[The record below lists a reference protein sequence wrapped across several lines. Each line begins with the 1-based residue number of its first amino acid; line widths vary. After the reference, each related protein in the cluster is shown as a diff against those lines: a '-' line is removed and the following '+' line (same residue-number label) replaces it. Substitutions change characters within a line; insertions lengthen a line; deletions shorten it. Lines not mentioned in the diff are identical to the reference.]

1 MAESSPL
8 YRRWL
13 FALAS
18 LLVLSTFAMMALG
31 GAVTSHNAGMAVP
44 GGFTTAGSWSLI
56 TPVNDWW
63 HAFDTRLEH
72 AHRLLGYVVGLA
84 AIAFVVGVW
93 LPSTAQRGWVKVL
106 AVVVLLFVVA
116 QGVLGAYRVNHNS
129 LLLAG
134 IHGVTG
140 QIYLGLTVLAAA
152 AVGRRWTRRDPAQGR
167 GPFVARVLT
176 LGLLAALLLQLTLGS
191 AVRHSHSA
199 LAIPDWPL
207 HYGQVMPPMDDQALA
222 ALADPPALH
231 PPGHGLRSLL
241 GRAGR
246 VGVHA
251 RALRRPE
258 PWAGARARAAAGAFD
273 VHPGDAGHRH
283 RGLGRRRQLRH
294 PAPDLRRR
302 PAGHRGVAGG
312 AGADHPRRSRGVT
325 PATPTTARA
334 AGSDMP
340 AVPSRLADYK
350 ALLKLGIARM
360 VVITTAVGFL
370 LAHRAGYT
378 DWSWGGMVGVLAG
391 TGLSCMAA
399 SVLNQVWER
408 RTDALMPRTAR
419 RPLARPNEPVPVS
432 EALALAAALT
442 LLGQGLVCLCGTPLA
457 SGLAAATIVG
467 YVLVYTPLK
476 KRTRAALYLGGIPG
490 AIPPLIGYAA
500 VSGTLLGSAA
510 ATAWILFAIMFVWQ
524 LPHFLAIGYLYRDD
538 YAAGGMHMHAVLDP
552 TGRSSYQE
560 SIVWCVVL
568 LPLGALPT
576 LLGHSGYVSLAVTLA
591 AGIAFLWTAL
601 RWRQRTLDDTATPQD
616 RRAAARR
623 MFFASLIYLPVVLT
637 AIMADAR

>member
-1 MAESSPL
+1 M
-8 YRRWL
+8 
-13 FALAS
+13 
-18 LLVLSTFAMMALG
+18 
-31 GAVTSHNAGMAVP
+31 
-44 GGFTTAGSWSLI
+44 
-56 TPVNDWW
+56 
-63 HAFDTRLEH
+63 
-72 AHRLLGYVVGLA
+72 
-84 AIAFVVGVW
+84 
-93 LPSTAQRGWVKVL
+93 
-106 AVVVLLFVVA
+106 
-116 QGVLGAYRVNHNS
+116 
-129 LLLAG
+129 
-134 IHGVTG
+134 
-140 QIYLGLTVLAAA
+140 
-152 AVGRRWTRRDPAQGR
+152 
-167 GPFVARVLT
+167 
-176 LGLLAALLLQLTLGS
+176 
-191 AVRHSHSA
+191 
-199 LAIPDWPL
+199 
-207 HYGQVMPPMDDQALA
+207 
-222 ALADPPALH
+222 
-231 PPGHGLRSLL
+231 
-241 GRAGR
+241 
-246 VGVHA
+246 
-251 RALRRPE
+251 
-258 PWAGARARAAAGAFD
+258 
-273 VHPGDAGHRH
+273 
-283 RGLGRRRQLRH
+283 
-294 PAPDLRRR
+294 
-302 PAGHRGVAGG
+302 
-312 AGADHPRRSRGVT
+312 T

-334 AGSDMP
+334 AGSDAP

-360 VVITTAVGFL
+360 VIITTAVGFL
-370 LAHRAGYT
+370 LAHRAGYAN
-378 DWSWGGMVGVLAG
+378 WSWGGMVGVLAG

-568 LPLGALPT
+568 LPLGQRRT
-576 LLGHSGYVSLAVTLA
+576 
-591 AGIAFLWTAL
+591 
-601 RWRQRTLDDTATPQD
+601 RTLPYARSPSSCSRKKNSHHPAPDKAVQRAHAHRRRLSATTAGGAST
-616 RRAAARR
+616 RGARGWGDSLNASCKEGSWSL
-623 MFFASLIYLPVVLT
+623 FSCSLIGVPEP
-637 AIMADAR
+637 AG